1 MTEADFRNAIRGVLH
16 QFDDA
21 VEAAIRRELA
31 EPFDLGHS
39 NRLQFEVC
47 PYVYG
52 IHLVQTEESILEDSA
67 LQDAIPG
74 SLHEAAVEA
83 GDDFSLYEMLGEE
96 LFPWLAD
103 RWQAAGGPRHF
114 RPAYAYYHGSM
125 DEPRYH
131 LEEYRWCE
139 VEEVWSEE

>member
-39 NRLQFEVC
+39 QRLQFEVC
-47 PYVYG
+47 PHFYG
-52 IHLVQTEESILEDSA
+52 IHLVQTEEGILEDSA
-67 LQDAIPG
+67 IEDAIPA
-74 SLHEAAVEA
+74 SIAEAAAPTDFDLHE
-83 GDDFSLYEMLGEE
+83 LLGKE

-103 RWQAAGGPRHF
+103 RWQAAEGPRHF
-114 RPAYAYYHGSM
+114 SPAYAYYHGGL

-131 LEEYRWCE
+131 LEQYRWRE
-139 VEEVWSEE
+139 VEEVWPEE